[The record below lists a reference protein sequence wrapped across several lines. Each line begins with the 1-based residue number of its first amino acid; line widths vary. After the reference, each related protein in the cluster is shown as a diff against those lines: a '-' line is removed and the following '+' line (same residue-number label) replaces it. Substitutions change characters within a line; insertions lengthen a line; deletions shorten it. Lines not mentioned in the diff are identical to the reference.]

1 MKVHF
6 LFLTFLTYCLPRI
19 FYRIE
24 KNQPLS
30 FFLEN
35 TNSELFA
42 SLNYL
47 DNIEENS
54 KEEDKKNYFDFL
66 IIDDSLNVNC
76 IIKNIADSEPNETLL
91 NRYNKTSYC
100 QYELELNNGKKLIP
114 FPKNFTN
121 EERIYFIFF
130 LKEESQ
136 IPAEINRVFEVKR
149 IPSPKY
155 INNSLDFT
163 LAQKETLIYFIQT
176 RRYKN
181 YVFFSKT
188 KLKMPFYLYK
198 PGRILDDNEYEP
210 ERFLAKGF
218 VGEDSPIYSYSYL
231 DFYDEIQYNIYL
243 IIHNY
248 KEEAQHIK
256 LEYFEYSDEYKI
268 RYKMVEADNYNLK
281 TYYSY
286 YSDYNKYWL
295 FNIYNPNK
303 LIIGF
308 GKSYIDYEIY
318 FFDYDIEEVENL
330 NDLTN
335 MKYYKELSTEYFYS
349 QKNYSIILFL
359 SIGCE
364 WDGWGK
370 LTLYLEYYFDNITS
384 NLIEDHFNI
393 FKITKN
399 EEIIFNCSNPGNSII
414 LKSLSSN
421 KGNIQINDLIYNIKE
436 ENQILE
442 INHGYLKEYKIKAL
456 NNDFAF
462 GIKNQINKNLFV
474 YPDIWKEY
482 NLSLFNNETFLV
494 YELDIINYD
503 FISFSMK
510 NFQQSEFFQSTRFF
524 YKNNFGLLDENEIE
538 KKKFIN
544 EYGMDD
550 RDYNTWSYSFHT
562 FKYYQNKKDLNR
574 NKVLV
579 AFYFKTSNWFN
590 GIITAKYYKNL
601 NFKENIYIKN
611 FEKNVSLAYL
621 LDKKNDFLLYFLGD
635 TGIYGFY
642 KGWMIGYEGRTFSD
656 LHLVKID
663 SERDILTTLEFKF
676 KFEGYV
682 MKIPLNNLTANIHT
696 NYYFSI
702 GVKEVK
708 ILNNTHFKIIF
719 VERYFSNVKKV
730 NFYFILKNY
739 DKNENYQSKVYLF
752 ENYYLEN
759 KTNTNNT
766 EYEIYNFSNI
776 FSSIISFICPIS
788 TKFNLS
794 EYNREYVFIFI
805 EETIPYKLVHIYDPF
820 IYRTQNKTEEI
831 TESLITE
838 LIREETELI
847 REETESIKENINEKE
862 NYSKGDWVNMKKSI
876 FMIIYLLLFLLLC

>member
-35 TNSELFA
+35 TNSEIFA

-54 KEEDKKNYFDFL
+54 KEEDKKNYFNFL

-163 LAQKETLIYFIQT
+163 LAQKETLIYFIPA
-176 RRYKN
+176 RSYRN
-181 YVFFSKT
+181 YGFFSKT
-188 KLKMPFYLYK
+188 KLKMPFYIYE
-198 PGRILDDNEYEP
+198 PGRILEYNNKYEP
-210 ERFLAKGF
+210 ASFWTDGF
-218 VGEDSPIYSYSYL
+218 VGEDNPIYSFF
-231 DFYDEIQYNIYL
+231 DNGFYEIQYNIYL

-268 RYKMVEADNYNLK
+268 RYMYEYKMIKSHNYIIK
-281 TYYSY
+281 TY

-359 SIGCE
+359 GIGY
-364 WDGWGK
+364 GRNK
-370 LTLYLEYYFDNITS
+370 LTLYLDYYFDNITS

-421 KGNIQINDLIYNIKE
+421 KGNIQINDIIYNIKE

-503 FISFSMK
+503 FISFSME
-510 NFQQSEFFQSTRFF
+510 NFQQSEYTATFF

-538 KKKFIN
+538 KKKLTKI
-544 EYGMDD
+544 YYSMDNQ
-550 RDYNTWSYSFHT
+550 DYPWSYSFHT

-621 LDKKNDFLLYFLGD
+621 LDKKNDFLLYFLGN
-635 TGIYGFY
+635 TGISGKY
-642 KGWMIGYEGRTFSD
+642 KGWMFGYEGRAFSD

-682 MKIPLNNLTANIHT
+682 MKIPLNNLTANILT
-696 NYYFSI
+696 KYYYLF

-719 VERYFSNVKKV
+719 NRRYSTSIVMKLNY
-730 NFYFILKNY
+730 YFILKNY

-766 EYEIYNFSNI
+766 EYEIYNFSNTY
-776 FSSIISFICPIS
+776 SSFISFICPIS

>member
-35 TNSELFA
+35 TNSEIFA

-54 KEEDKKNYFDFL
+54 KEEDKKNYFNFL

-188 KLKMPFYLYK
+188 KLKMPFYLYI
-198 PGRILDDNEYEP
+198 PGRILEYNNKYEP
-210 ERFLAKGF
+210 ASFWTNGF

-231 DFYDEIQYNIYL
+231 DFSDEIQYNIYL

-256 LEYFEYSDEYKI
+256 LEYFEYSDKDKI
-268 RYKMVEADNYNLK
+268 RYEYIMVEDNNYNLE
-281 TYYSY
+281 TYYT
-286 YSDYNKYWL
+286 DYNKYWL

-308 GKSYIDYEIY
+308 GNSYIDYEIY

-359 SIGCE
+359 GIGYGRH
-364 WDGWGK
+364 D
-370 LTLYLEYYFDNITS
+370 LTLNLEYYFDNITS

-482 NLSLFNNETFLV
+482 NLSLFNNEIFLV

-510 NFQQSEFFQSTRFF
+510 NFQQSESFYTTFY
-524 YKNNFGLLDENEIE
+524 YKNNFGLLDENEIK
-538 KKKFIN
+538 KKKFTKY
-544 EYGMDD
+544 EMDD

-621 LDKKNDFLLYFLGD
+621 LDKKNDFLLYFLGN
-635 TGIYGFY
+635 TGISGNY
-642 KGWMIGYEGRTFSD
+642 KGWMIGYEWRTFSD
-656 LHLVKID
+656 HNLVKID
-663 SERDILTTLEFKF
+663 SEKDILTTLEFKF

-682 MKIPLNNLTANIHT
+682 MKIPLNNLTANILTKH
-696 NYYFSI
+696 YFSS

-719 VERYFSNVKKV
+719 NRRYFSNVKKV

-766 EYEIYNFSNI
+766 EYEIYNFSNT
-776 FSSIISFICPIS
+776 FSSIIGFICPIS

-805 EETIPYKLVHIYDPF
+805 EETIPYKLVEIYDPF